1 MTATELGY
9 FRNIIKYCRSNISLT
24 GDPACVAANKRA
36 IDVLE
41 KAYKLSVGSRP

>member
-24 GDPACVAANKRA
+24 GDPACVAANDCKR
-36 IDVLE
+36 D
-41 KAYKLSVGSRP
+41 YWGTTHYCQ